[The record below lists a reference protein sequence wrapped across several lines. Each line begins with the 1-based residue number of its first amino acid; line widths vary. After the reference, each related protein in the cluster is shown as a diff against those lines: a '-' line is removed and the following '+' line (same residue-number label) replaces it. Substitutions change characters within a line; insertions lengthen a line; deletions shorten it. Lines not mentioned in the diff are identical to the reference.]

1 MPTVGRET
9 FDAAVS
15 RACLVS
21 AAVGLACGSGNE
33 VDQPFRLSAGRM
45 LGPKNGSS
53 TSDCRRLARLGDTTA
68 AQGPR

>member
-1 MPTVGRET
+1 MPAGRET
-9 FDAAVS
+9 FDAAVP
-15 RACLVS
+15 RVRLAS
-21 AAVGLACGSGNE
+21 AAVGSACGSGNE
-33 VDQPFRLSAGRM
+33 VNQLFRLSAGRM